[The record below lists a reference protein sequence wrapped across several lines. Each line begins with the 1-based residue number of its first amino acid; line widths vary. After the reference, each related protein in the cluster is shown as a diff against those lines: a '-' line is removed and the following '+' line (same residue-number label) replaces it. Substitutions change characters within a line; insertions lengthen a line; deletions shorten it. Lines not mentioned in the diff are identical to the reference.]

1 MRVVS
6 FEAVMAEVRAE
17 FRARAQEAAAEPLGC
32 GEVRRCPKCG
42 QRCRIIGECRGRLMG
57 TCRCSFTVGQWE
69 AA

>member
-6 FEAVMAEVRAE
+6 FDTVMREIRREFRERSHEAV
-17 FRARAQEAAAEPLGC
+17 PLSE

-42 QRCRIIGECRGRLMG
+42 QRCRLVGECQGRLVG